1 MLGNVN
7 FSPQPATGIQDGKV
21 HRFPV
26 RIYYED
32 TDLSGV
38 VYHANYLRY
47 MERARSDWIAGL
59 GMDQRGLIEAAD
71 PAFFVIR
78 GLAMDFF
85 APARLGD
92 DLIVESRVLAMGG
105 ASGRV
110 RQTICRGAH
119 RLTDA
124 VVRLAFVGNAGG
136 EVLGPKRLPKALQSR
151 MSALVIDTN

>member
-1 MLGNVN
+1 M
-7 FSPQPATGIQDGKV
+7 SAPHPATGIQDGKV

-59 GMDQRGLIEAAD
+59 GAGLDFDQRGLIEAAHRT
-71 PAFFVIR
+71 FFVIR
-78 GLAMDFF
+78 AISMEFF

-92 DLIVESRVLAMGG
+92 DLMVESRVLMMGG
-105 ASGRV
+105 ASGRM
-110 RQTICRGAH
+110 RQTICRGEH

-124 VVRLAFVGNAGG
+124 VVRLAFIGDNGQSG
-136 EVLGPKRLPKALQSR
+136 LGPKRLPKTLQSR
-151 MSALVIDTN
+151 MSALVVEPE